1 MARRGD
7 NSLTRT
13 LLSATL
19 TLILVGLVALVF
31 RVGAQGQPA
40 GPTSPARE
48 SAASPA
54 SGVSGTQPLAFSHRL
69 HARER
74 SIPCLQ
80 CHTYARRGP
89 VAGIPSVQRC
99 AQCHLTIAKERPE
112 IVKLLKYWEDKEPI
126 PWLRVHD
133 LPDYVRFTHKR
144 HVLAGVTCQTCHG
157 DVAGMDAAVQT
168 APLTMGWCLGCHKE
182 RQAPTDCLACHY

>member
-13 LLSATL
+13 LFAATL
-19 TLILVGLVALVF
+19 TVLLVGLVALL
-31 RVGAQGQPA
+31 VGAGAQP
-40 GPTSPARE
+40 P
-48 SAASPA
+48 ASPSSA
-54 SGVSGTQPLAFSHRL
+54 PPSGSPQARATSGAVQPLAFSHRT

-74 SIPCLQ
+74 SIPCLL

-99 AQCHLTIAKERPE
+99 AQCHLTIVNERPE

-126 PWLRVHD
+126 PWIRVHD

-144 HVLAGVTCQTCHG
+144 HVLAGVTCETCHG
-157 DVAGMDAAVQT
+157 DIAGMDAAVQV

-182 RQAPTDCLACHY
+182 RQAPTECLACHH